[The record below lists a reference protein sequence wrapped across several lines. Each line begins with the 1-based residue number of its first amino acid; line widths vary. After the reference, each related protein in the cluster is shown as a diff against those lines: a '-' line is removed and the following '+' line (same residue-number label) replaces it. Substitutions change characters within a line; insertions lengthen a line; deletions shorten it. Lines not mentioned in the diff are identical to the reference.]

1 MTVLCVL
8 ETTVL
13 KTLLMNGT
21 TLINGTNQDNVLK
34 SKDITLPTKVYTV
47 KATVFA
53 VVTEGCE
60 SQTVKKAECQR
71 NDAFKLWCYRRL
83 LRVPGEQRLNQSI
96 LREMNP
102 EYTLEGLMLKLELQY
117 FGHLIDVKSQ
127 LTGKDPDAG
136 KY

>member
-1 MTVLCVL
+1 
-8 ETTVL
+8 
-13 KTLLMNGT
+13 MNGT

-34 SKDITLPTKVYTV
+34 SKDITLPTKVCTV
-47 KATVFA
+47 KAMVFA

-60 SQTVKKAECQR
+60 SWTVKKAECQR

-117 FGHLIDVKSQ
+117 FGHLM
-127 LTGKDPDAG
+127 
-136 KY
+136 